1 MCVCVCRHEA
11 REGEKME
18 KANVSVELKLPL
30 TQVSCYHSM
39 VLVFNDLHLLA
50 VKKKY
55 LKHLIKACIMS
66 HSETS
71 SSTVL
76 DWD

>member
-1 MCVCVCRHEA
+1 
-11 REGEKME
+11 ME

-50 VKKKY
+50 VRRK
-55 LKHLIKACIMS
+55 I
-66 HSETS
+66 
-71 SSTVL
+71 
-76 DWD
+76 